1 MTNQL
6 NQTEAKKITIK
17 DLSETLKNLSL
28 TLDNENLEAIE
39 CAIYI
44 INKHLNGHINYT
56 ERKKMEIREL
66 IDNL

>member
-6 NQTEAKKITIK
+6 NQTEAKRITILE
-17 DLSETLKNLSL
+17 LSQTLKSIAFNLYG
-28 TLDNENLEAIE
+28 EEKEAVE

-44 INKHLNGHINYT
+44 INKHLNGHIHYT
-56 ERKKMEIREL
+56 ERKKMEIKEL

>member
-1 MTNQL
+1 
-6 NQTEAKKITIK
+6 
-17 DLSETLKNLSL
+17 LSQTLKSITFNLYG
-28 TLDNENLEAIE
+28 EEKEAVE

-56 ERKKMEIREL
+56 ERKKMEIKEL